1 MINLKINM
9 SMIQEKSFSN
19 QENQQ
24 VWINHLREEK
34 NDNLT
39 SFSLSLIID

>member
-1 MINLKINM
+1 MEQGKVQEKLIQKVMQIQLFAMINLKINM

-24 VWINHLREEK
+24 V
-34 NDNLT
+34 
-39 SFSLSLIID
+39 